1 MAKINVLPK
10 SISELI
16 AAGEVVERPSSVVKE
31 LTENAIDAGATQSTV
46 EIKKGGAAH
55 IRVSGNGCG
64 IAKRDVPTAFL
75 RHATSKISSAGD
87 LDRIFTLGFRGE
99 ALPSIAAVA
108 KVSLLTRTEAEETGA
123 SYVIEGGQEVSFEEA
138 GCPKGTTVVVREL
151 FFNTPARR
159 KFLKKDVT
167 EGNFAA
173 DAVTKTALSHPEIRF
188 TFIRDEKRVF
198 TTPGNGDLF
207 AAVYA
212 VFGKEVTQQLLPCE
226 YEYEDIR
233 VSGYISSPLGNRPNR
248 SMQYFFVNGRYVRI
262 PAAAP
267 ALDRAY
273 KNSIMIGKF
282 PMCFLS
288 VELPFEHTDVNVHP
302 AKTEIRFSEESKL
315 FEAVFY
321 AARSA
326 LGKGDTARPEVK
338 LTGRVGILDETT
350 AGTQMSFAQPPAP
363 EAPAQSVT
371 PAGPPPFAAPAP
383 TEEKKNEPL
392 PTEEKKSV
400 TAPQSP
406 AAPVTAPPTRS
417 KTEWLQTAAPA
428 RRPSVS
434 IDIEWSAPERP
445 RASGAVPLNDDTAK
459 RRVMEEG
466 LAPAPVSKESSSAA
480 SPAPVP
486 EPPAPPARD
495 FAREFKALSE
505 GAKKAEAPPDAARVI
520 GEAFSTYIIAELGD
534 KLILIDKHAAH
545 ERMIFNSLSA
555 GADSQMMLMPLTV
568 TLSGKEYAAVA
579 DNLGVFAEAGYEIED
594 FGGTSVI
601 VRACPLALSQ
611 EDIAAIVR
619 EMAGKLAQGDQRPVP
634 EKLDWLL
641 NSTACRAAIKAGDDM
656 KPEEMEYFVRRLLQ
670 DETVRY
676 CPHGR
681 PVLYEIKRAA
691 LEKQFGRTD

>member
-31 LTENAIDAGATQSTV
+31 LTENAIDAGATQITV
-46 EIKKGGAAH
+46 EIKKGGAAY
-55 IRVSGNGCG
+55 IRVSDNGCG
-64 IAKRDVPTAFL
+64 IEKSDVPTAFL
-75 RHATSKISSAGD
+75 PHATSKIRSAED

-123 SYVIEGGQEVSFEEA
+123 SYVIEGGQEISFEEA
-138 GCPKGTTVVVREL
+138 GCPKGATIVVREL

-212 VFGKEVTQQLLPCE
+212 VFGKEVTSQLLPCE

-233 VSGYISSPLGNRPNR
+233 VSGYISAPLGNRPNR

-288 VELPFEHTDVNVHP
+288 VELPFDRTDVNVHP

-326 LGKGDTARPEVK
+326 LSKGDTARPEVK
-338 LTGRVGILDETT
+338 LTGRAGILDETT

-363 EAPAQSVT
+363 EAPRQPGK
-371 PAGPPPFAAPAP
+371 PAAPAAPAP
-383 TEEKKNEPL
+383 TEEKTSG
-392 PTEEKKSV
+392 PTPAEEKK
-400 TAPQSP
+400 TGPAPQTP
-406 AAPVTAPPTRS
+406 AAPAYAPPRS
-417 KTEWLQTAAPA
+417 KTEWLRNAAPA
-428 RRPSVS
+428 RRPAPS
-434 IDIEWSAPERP
+434 IDIEWSEPERT
-445 RASGAVPLNDDTAK
+445 RVSGAVPLNDDTAK
-459 RRVMEEG
+459 RRVTEEG
-466 LAPAPVSKESSSAA
+466 LAPAPVSQ
-480 SPAPVP
+480 

-495 FAREFKALSE
+495 FAQEFKALSE
-505 GAKKAEAPPDAARVI
+505 GAKKAETPPDAARVI
-520 GEAFSTYIIAELGD
+520 GEAFSTYIIAEWGD

-568 TLSGKEYAAVA
+568 TLSGKEYAAVV
-579 DNLGVFAEAGYEIED
+579 DNLGVFADAGYEIED
-594 FGGTSVI
+594 FGGSSVI

-611 EDIAAIVR
+611 QDIAAIVR

-681 PVLYEIKRAA
+681 PVLYEIKRSA
-691 LEKQFGRTD
+691 LEKQFGRAD

>member
-1 MAKINVLPK
+1 MSKINVLPK

-16 AAGEVVERPSSVVKE
+16 AAGEVVERPSSVIKE
-31 LTENAIDAGATQSTV
+31 LTENAIDAGASQITV
-46 EIKKGGAAH
+46 EIKKGGSLY
-55 IRVSGNGCG
+55 IRVSDNGCG
-64 IAKRDVPTAFL
+64 IEKSDVPTAFL
-75 RHATSKISSAGD
+75 PHATSKIHSAED

-108 KVSLLTRTEAEETGA
+108 KVSLLTRTEAEETGT
-123 SYVIEGGQEVSFEEA
+123 SYVIEGGQEIACEEA
-138 GCPKGTTVVVREL
+138 GCPKGTTLVVRDL

-198 TTPGNGDLF
+198 STPGNGDLF

-212 VFGKEVTQQLLPCE
+212 VFGKEVTSQLLPCE

-288 VELPFEHTDVNVHP
+288 VELPFDHTDVNVHP

-326 LGKGDTARPEVK
+326 LSKGDTARPEVK
-338 LTGRVGILDETT
+338 LTGRTGILDETP
-350 AGTQMSFAQPPAP
+350 AGTQMSFTQPNLPAP
-363 EAPAQSVT
+363 ETPVQPEKPAAPTPSADAAPAQ
-371 PAGPPPFAAPAP
+371 PAPA
-383 TEEKKNEPL
+383 EKEKIEP
-392 PTEEKKSV
+392 
-400 TAPQSP
+400 APQASFESAVP
-406 AAPVTAPPTRS
+406 AHTEAPRS
-417 KTEWLQTAAPA
+417 RIEQLQTAAPV
-428 RRPSVS
+428 RRPAAS
-434 IDIEWSAPERP
+434 IDIEWSEPERP
-445 RASGAVPLNDDTAK
+445 RTTGALPLNDDTAK
-459 RRVMEEG
+459 RRILDEG
-466 LAPAPVSKESSSAA
+466 IASVPAPAAETSAPA
-480 SPAPVP
+480 S
-486 EPPAPPARD
+486 ETPAPPARD
-495 FAREFKALSE
+495 FAREFRALSE

-568 TLSGKEYAAVA
+568 TLSGKEYAAVV
-579 DNLGVFAEAGYEIED
+579 DNLSVFTEAGYEIED
-594 FGGTSVI
+594 FGSSSVI

-611 EDIAAIVR
+611 QDISAIVR
-619 EMAGKLAQGDQRPVP
+619 EMAGKLVQGDQRPVP

-670 DETVRY
+670 DDTVRY

-681 PVLYEIKRAA
+681 PVLYEIRRSA